1 VNGRRGG
8 RDPEVPPGRDL
19 RGELLRQEFVAGE
32 AAIARPAF
40 GIEDPERGPPVRR
53 PVAVSGDA
61 DLRPLADHLPAEAN
75 PASPAKLQPEPGT
88 LVHGRPQ
95 RGRCLRRH
103 QDEQQGPGAP
113 GERGQPGHLVRRP
126 ADPARPEIQH
136 EHVHGSRL
144 EEGARHREGLG
155 EIIRDERCEPFEVDP
170 AGDRLDRVEAPRQ
183 VDPGGERTRDLGPG
197 QDPHGQ
203 RGRPARGRARD
214 GDRPCPRQA
223 APGEQRIERREP
235 GGDDVAG
242 HGRARH
248 LPWLLPG
255 EWPRGERPEDLR
267 PPPRRGRAPSFAK
280 AGEGAGGIG
289 ETFHRIPN
297 DRTSVL

>member
-1 VNGRRGG
+1 M
-8 RDPEVPPGRDL
+8 
-19 RGELLRQEFVAGE
+19 
-32 AAIARPAF
+32 
-40 GIEDPERGPPVRR
+40 
-53 PVAVSGDA
+53 AVSGDA

-95 RGRCLRRH
+95 RRRRLRRH
-103 QDEQQGPGAP
+103 QDEQQRPGAP

-126 ADPARPEIQH
+126 GDAARPEIQH
-136 EHVHGSRL
+136 EHVHGPCL
-144 EEGARHREGLG
+144 EEGAGHRESLG
-155 EIIRDERCEPFEVDP
+155 EVVRDEHREPFEVDP
-170 AGDRLDRVEAPRQ
+170 AGDRLDRIEAPRQ
-183 VDPGGERTRDLGPG
+183 VDPGGERTRGLGPG
-197 QDPHGQ
+197 QGPHGQ
-203 RGRPARGRARD
+203 CGRPARGRARQ

-242 HGRARH
+242 NGRARH

-255 EWPRGERPEDLR
+255 EWQRGERPEHLR
-267 PPPRRGRAPSFAK
+267 SPPRGGGAPAFAK
-280 AGEGAGGIG
+280 AGESAGWVG
-289 ETFHRIPN
+289 EALHWTPN